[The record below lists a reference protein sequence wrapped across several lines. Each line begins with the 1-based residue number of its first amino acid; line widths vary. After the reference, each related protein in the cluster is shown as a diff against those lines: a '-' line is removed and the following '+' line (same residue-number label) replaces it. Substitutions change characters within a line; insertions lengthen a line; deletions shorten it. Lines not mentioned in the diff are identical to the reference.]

1 MEMKTGA
8 RLGSSVCDAEVMVI
22 TAPGGE
28 ENLTC
33 GGAAMVEAGTA
44 TEKGTLDPD
53 QADGVQ
59 IGKRY
64 VDADG
69 TLEVLGIKPGQ
80 GSLALNGTQLLL
92 KDSKKLPKTD

>member
-1 MEMKTGA
+1 MQLKTGT

-22 TAPGGE
+22 TAPE
-28 ENLTC
+28 EESNLTC

-44 TEKGTLDPD
+44 TEKGTIDPD
-53 QADGVQ
+53 LADGVQ

-69 TLEVLGIKPGQ
+69 TLELLGIKPGE

>member
-1 MEMKTGA
+1 MQLKTGA

-22 TAPGGE
+22 TAPE
-28 ENLTC
+28 TESSLTC
-33 GGAAMVEAGTA
+33 GGSAMVEAGTA
-44 TEKGTLDPD
+44 AEKGTIDSD
-53 QADGVQ
+53 HANGVQ

-69 TLEVLGIKPGQ
+69 TLEVLGIKPGE
-80 GSLALNGTQLLL
+80 GSLALDGEQLLL

>member
-1 MEMKTGA
+1 MQLKTGG

-28 ENLTC
+28 SSLTC

-44 TEKGTLDPD
+44 NEKGTIDPD
-53 QADGVQ
+53 QAEGVQ

-64 VDADG
+64 VDEGG
-69 TLEVLGIKPGQ
+69 TLELLGIKPGK
-80 GSLALNGTQLLL
+80 GSLALNGTRLLL